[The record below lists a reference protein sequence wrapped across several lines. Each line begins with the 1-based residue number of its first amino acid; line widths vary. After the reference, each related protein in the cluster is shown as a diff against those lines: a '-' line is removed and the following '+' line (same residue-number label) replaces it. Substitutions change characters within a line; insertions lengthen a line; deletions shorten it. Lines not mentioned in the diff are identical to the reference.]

1 MINKRLLNVLQV
13 LFLVIFM
20 SYESLLYVDAATT
33 LKGNETMG
41 SLRQTLKD
49 LQAKQA
55 AQNNKKNQTKNQIA
69 QNKRNKANAEDEL
82 YNAKIK
88 VSETENKIERTKEEI
103 EELKKQIEELLVFY
117 QKGNSENVYLNYLTG
132 STSVTELIM
141 RMDAVNII
149 TESNKQKLDEME
161 TLVKNNEKMNKQL
174 VSYQAKLDKKI
185 VDLENANEA
194 LGEQLAELEEG
205 AVTIQDEIKNMQ
217 SLIKYYEGF
226 GCKDNQLLSECLNV
240 NDNAG
245 WIKPV
250 SKGRITSLYGKRNA
264 PTVGASTYHKG
275 IDIGVQ
281 EGTPVYPTAN
291 GIVGA
296 IVEKSTCGGNM
307 LYIWV
312 TVKGKQYTTVFMHL
326 KSFAPGIKVGDK
338 VNVNQIVAYSGG
350 GKSTASKYGGYDRC
364 TTGAHLHYGLASDG
378 WYGSGKSTPL
388 SSFNTHTMNP
398 PGYPGLY
405 QWFYSRI

>member
-161 TLVKNNEKMNKQL
+161 TL
-174 VSYQAKLDKKI
+174 D
-185 VDLENANEA
+185 
-194 LGEQLAELEEG
+194 
-205 AVTIQDEIKNMQ
+205 
-217 SLIKYYEGF
+217 
-226 GCKDNQLLSECLNV
+226 
-240 NDNAG
+240 
-245 WIKPV
+245 
-250 SKGRITSLYGKRNA
+250 
-264 PTVGASTYHKG
+264 
-275 IDIGVQ
+275 
-281 EGTPVYPTAN
+281 
-291 GIVGA
+291 A
-296 IVEKSTCGGNM
+296 I
-307 LYIWV
+307 
-312 TVKGKQYTTVFMHL
+312 F
-326 KSFAPGIKVGDK
+326 D
-338 VNVNQIVAYSGG
+338 
-350 GKSTASKYGGYDRC
+350 D
-364 TTGAHLHYGLASDG
+364 
-378 WYGSGKSTPL
+378 
-388 SSFNTHTMNP
+388 
-398 PGYPGLY
+398 
-405 QWFYSRI
+405 